1 VRIVHV
7 GKFYPPEYLGGLETV
22 NVTLA
27 RSLAAAGHEVECL
40 VAAVRGPGSL
50 TLQDGVRVRRVAS
63 LGILYSQPLAPGL
76 PAALRRA
83 SADVVH
89 LHHPNPLG
97 DIAVLRDRTRPL
109 IVSQHSDIV
118 RQRWLW
124 PLVGPLVRRVLTRA
138 HAVVVASRQLAARS
152 LELRGFEAKVRVI
165 PFGIDPAPFAAGA
178 DTLARARALRE
189 RWGARMVVL
198 GVGRLVGYKG
208 WDVLVRA
215 ARDLDATV
223 VLVGSGPEEGALR
236 ALAGPN
242 AVFAGRVE
250 DADLPAYYHAA
261 DVFCLPSVTTAE
273 AFGMVLLEA
282 MACGKPLVTTALPTG
297 VSEVNRPGETGLSVA
312 PGDAQALRG
321 ALSALLGD
329 EPRRR
334 AMGEVARRVCARE
347 YSSSLMAERFA
358 ALYAEAVSAR
368 QASSSSAATT
378 PQS

>member
-1 VRIVHV
+1 MRIVHV

-22 NVTLA
+22 NATLA

-40 VAAVRGPGSL
+40 VAAVRGRGSV
-50 TLQDGVRVRRVAS
+50 TFQDGVRVVRAGS

-76 PAALRRA
+76 PAVLRRT

-97 DIAVLRDRTRPL
+97 DVAVLRDRPRPL

-138 HAVVVASRQLAARS
+138 HAVVVASRQLAVRS
-152 LELRGFEAKVRVI
+152 LELRGFEPKVRVI
-165 PFGIDPAPFAAGA
+165 PFGIDPAPFAASEPVRS
-178 DTLARARALRE
+178 RARALRE
-189 RWGARMVVL
+189 RWGARSVVL

-208 WDVLVRA
+208 WDVLLRA
-215 ARDLDATV
+215 ARDLDGTV
-223 VLVGSGPEEGALR
+223 VLVGTGPEEGALR
-236 ALAGPN
+236 AIAGAN
-242 AVFAGRVE
+242 TVFAGRVE
-250 DADLPAYYHAA
+250 DAELPAYYHSA

-273 AFGMVLLEA
+273 AFGIVLLEA
-282 MACGKPLVTTALPTG
+282 MASGKPLVTTALPTG
-297 VSEVNRPGETGLSVA
+297 VAEVNRAGETGLVVP
-312 PGDAQALRG
+312 PGDVAALRE
-321 ALSALLGD
+321 ALAALLGD
-329 EPRRR
+329 AGRRE
-334 AMGEVARRVCARE
+334 AMGEAARHVCARE
-347 YSSSLMAERFA
+347 YTSALMAERFA